1 MTRRVAGA
9 VEWLARAFAWGRLRR
24 LEDRAALEDAMVAY
38 NRALDA
44 PTGKGER
51 VAACFTEDG
60 QWDSVGPHGDP
71 ALSARGRPALVAKFD
86 RNSARMPFSAHFV
99 CAGQVTVLGDEATGN
114 WLYFQM
120 ATYRDGTALWIAGTY
135 DVKFARHARHG
146 WRIARMQVANWFTT
160 PYEQGWGRVEHLAT
174 P

>member
-1 MTRRVAGA
+1 VTRDGTLER
-9 VEWLARAFAWGRLRR
+9 LASVVGLGRLRR
-24 LEDRAALEDAMVAY
+24 LEDRVALEDLMIAY
-38 NRALDA
+38 NRALDV
-44 PTGKGER
+44 PIGKGER

-71 ALSARGRPALVAKFD
+71 ALSAYGRSALVAKFD

-99 CAGQVTVLGDEATGN
+99 SAGQVAILGDEATGE
-114 WLYFQM
+114 WQYFQM

-135 DVKFARHARHG
+135 DVTFRRTSRG